1 MQISIAMITDDY
13 TPILSISEEYEADNV
28 TVTVEWA
35 HQVDITSDYTV
46 GVSPSVPIM
55 FNGRTNNCNL
65 VLQYNT
71 KYNLSVMATGH
82 CGDIAIA
89 LITLHYGEV
98 L

>member
-1 MQISIAMITDDY
+1 MQISTAMITDDY
-13 TPILSISEEYEADNV
+13 TPMLSISEEYEADNI
-28 TVTVEWA
+28 TVSVEWA
-35 HQVDITSDYTV
+35 HQVDVTSDYTV
-46 GVSPSVPIM
+46 GVLPLVPIK
-55 FNGRTNNCNL
+55 FNGRTNNCSL

-82 CGDIAIA
+82 CGDIAVT

>member
-1 MQISIAMITDDY
+1 MITDALDY
-13 TPILSISEEYEADNV
+13 TPMLSISEEYEADNV
-28 TVTVEWA
+28 TVTVEWT
-35 HQVDITSDYTV
+35 HQVDVTSNYTV

-55 FNGRTNNCNL
+55 FIGHTNRSL

-71 KYNLSVMATGH
+71 KYNLSVMATAC

-89 LITLHYGEV
+89 LITLHYSEI